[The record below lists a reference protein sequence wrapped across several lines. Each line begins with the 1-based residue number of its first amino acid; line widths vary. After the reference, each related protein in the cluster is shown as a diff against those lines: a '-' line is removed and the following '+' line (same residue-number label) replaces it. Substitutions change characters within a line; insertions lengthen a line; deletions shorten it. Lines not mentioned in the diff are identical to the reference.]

1 MRFAMTED
9 QQLFTAAVRE
19 LLADQCPPDRVRAAW
34 DAPADRSLWEQLA
47 QMGVIGML
55 APEVAGGM
63 GMGALDLHPLLIE
76 AGRVAMTEPIV
87 DTAAVA
93 VPLLAVAGHDAGAR
107 VASGEQTVAL
117 GFHTDPVVRTDTD
130 LLLLETAEGAWHLLT
145 SDSVETTVEESVDG
159 ARRLGRA
166 TWTPSA
172 DSLIGTALST
182 DARSR
187 AIVGVAAQLLGLA
200 RHLLDETV
208 AYVAVREQFG
218 KPVGSQ
224 QAIKHKL
231 ADVLLAIEFASPM
244 VARAAYSIDQ
254 VDADVAV
261 HAAMAKACAGDAAKL
276 AVRHALQCHGAIA
289 YTVEYDLHMWM
300 KRVWALDAQWGDA
313 RHHRRTIRTHL
324 NL

>member
-19 LLADQCPPDRVRAAW
+19 LLADQCPPDRVRTAW
-34 DAPADRSLWEQLA
+34 DAPAENALWTQLA
-47 QMGVIGML
+47 QMGVVGML
-55 APEVAGGM
+55 APEAAGGM

-87 DTAAVA
+87 DTSAVA
-93 VPLLAVAGHDAGAR
+93 VPLLAAAGHDA
-107 VASGEQTVAL
+107 VAGVAAGDQSVAV
-117 GFHTDPVVRTDTD
+117 GFHGDPVVRTDTD
-130 LLLLETAEGAWHLLT
+130 LLLLETDGGAWHLLP
-145 SDSVETTVEESVDG
+145 SSSVETADEDSVDG
-159 ARRLGRA
+159 SRRLGRP
-166 TWTPSA
+166 TWSPSA
-172 DSLIGTALST
+172 DTLVGEGLSA
-182 DARSR
+182 DAGNR

-231 ADVLLAIEFASPM
+231 ADVLLAIEFAAPM

-254 VDADVAV
+254 ADADVSV
-261 HAAMAKACAGDAAKL
+261 HAAMAKAAAGDAAKL

-313 RHHRRTIRTHL
+313 RHHRKTVRTHL

>member
-47 QMGVIGML
+47 QMGVVGML
-55 APEVAGGM
+55 APEAAGGM
-63 GMGALDLHPLLIE
+63 GMGALDMHPLLIE

-93 VPLLAVAGHDAGAR
+93 VPLLSAAGHDAAAT

-117 GFHTDPVVRTDTD
+117 GFHDDPVARTDTD
-130 LLLLETAEGAWHLLT
+130 LLLLELAEGDWHLVPAE
-145 SDSVETTVEESVDG
+145 SVEFVEEESVDG
-159 ARRLGRA
+159 SRRLGRP
-166 TWTPSA
+166 TWTPAADTLVGSGLSA
-172 DSLIGTALST
+172 EAG
-182 DARSR
+182 SR

-231 ADVLLAIEFASPM
+231 ADVLLSIEFAAPM
-244 VARAAYSIDQ
+244 VARAAYSIDHG
-254 VDADVAV
+254 DDDVSV
-261 HAAMAKACAGDAAKL
+261 HAAMAKAAAGDAAKL
-276 AVRHALQCHGAIA
+276 AVRHALQSHGAIA

-300 KRVWALDAQWGDA
+300 KRIWALDAQWGDA
-313 RHHRRTIRTHL
+313 RHHRTTIRTHL
-324 NL
+324 GL